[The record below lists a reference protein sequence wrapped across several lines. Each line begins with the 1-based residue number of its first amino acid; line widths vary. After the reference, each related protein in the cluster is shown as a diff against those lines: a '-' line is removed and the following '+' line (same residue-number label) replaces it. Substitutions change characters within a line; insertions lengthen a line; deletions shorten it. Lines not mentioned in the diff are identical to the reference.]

1 MQQQLHRDDAVP
13 AQGQAPPGVVPD
25 ACTAA
30 PENADALIPFD
41 QITGDPEQ
49 LGVMR
54 LNPRTGD
61 AGDPKALRETMCAG
75 YPEDAFRQRLG
86 SMQTEESTTPYAG
99 RAFGRAETWGRL
111 PRTYLRF
118 GKDRSPRPMR

>member
-1 MQQQLHRDDAVP
+1 VQRQIHRDDAVP
-13 AQGQAPPGVVPD
+13 AQGQVPPGVAPD

-30 PENADALIPFD
+30 PENANALIPFD
-41 QITGDPEQ
+41 QIIGEPEQ

-61 AGDPKALRETMCAG
+61 ARDLKALREMMCAG
-75 YPEDAFRQRLG
+75 HPDDAFRQRLG
-86 SMQTEESTTPYAG
+86 SMQTDESTTAYAG
-99 RAFGRAETWGRL
+99 RAVGRAETWGRL
-111 PRTYLRF
+111 PRTCLRF